1 MVSAQAL
8 PVLVAVFVLVTA
20 ATWASLGRLV
30 PAVEGRVASYA
41 DWIVERAAEMF
52 EPIEHRRAQWIVAGA
67 TLGAGVL
74 GFALGGVILC
84 PVFAIAG
91 YLAPAGWMRYRA
103 TQRLK
108 RLDDQLVDGFILM
121 ANGMKSGLTLLQAIE
136 LAAGELPRPAADEFG
151 VLLKEIRLGTSIDDA
166 LLAMA
171 GRLPLPDLEIAVHS
185 ILTLRQSG
193 GNLSETFM
201 TVANTIVDRKKVEG
215 KIQSLTAQ
223 GLYQGYAVAAMP
235 FVFAALLN
243 FMDPEF
249 MDPLFSTGLGWLICA
264 VIILLDV
271 AGFWMVLKIVK
282 VDV

>member
-1 MVSAQAL
+1 MSSQAVPL
-8 PVLVAVFVLVTA
+8 LAAVFVLVA
-20 ATWASLGRLV
+20 LATWASVGWLV
-30 PAVEGRVASYA
+30 PAAERKLVGYVA
-41 DWIVERAAEMF
+41 WMRARSDEMF
-52 EPIEHRRAQWIVAGA
+52 EPLGERHARWIVVGA
-67 TLGAGVL
+67 TLVGGAL
-74 GFALGGVILC
+74 GFGLGGVLLGA
-84 PVFAIAG
+84 PFAVVG
-91 YLAPAGWMRYRA
+91 YFAPAGWMRYRA
-103 TQRLK
+103 AQRMK

-121 ANGMKSGLTLLQAIE
+121 ANGLKSSLTLLQAIE
-136 LAAGELPRPAADEFG
+136 LAATELPRPAVDEFG
-151 VLLKEIRLGTSIDDA
+151 VLLKEIRLGTGIDEA

-215 KIQSLTAQ
+215 KIQALTAQ

-235 FVFAALLN
+235 FAFAAILN
-243 FMDPEF
+243 FMDPGF
-249 MDPLFSTGLGWLICA
+249 MEPLFTTALGWLICA
-264 VIILLDV
+264 VIVLLDA

>member
-1 MVSAQAL
+1 MTMQGLPLLAL
-8 PVLVAVFVLVTA
+8 VFVLVTL
-20 ATWASLGRLV
+20 ATWASIGWLV
-30 PAVEGRVASYA
+30 PAVDRRIVAYVA
-41 DWIVERAAEMF
+41 WIRARSEEMF
-52 EPIEHRRAQWIVAGA
+52 EPIEERSARWIVIGA
-67 TLGAGVL
+67 TGVGGILGL
-74 GFALGGVILC
+74 GLGGFVLAPILGL
-84 PVFAIAG
+84 VG
-91 YLAPAGWMRYRA
+91 YLAPTGWMRYRV
-103 TQRLK
+103 TQRTK

-121 ANGMKSGLTLLQAIE
+121 ANSLKAGLTLLQAIE
-136 LAAGELPRPAADEFG
+136 LAATELPRPASDEFG
-151 VLLKEIRLGTSIDDA
+151 VLLKQIRLGTGIDDA

-215 KIQSLTAQ
+215 KIQALTAQ

-235 FVFAALLN
+235 FAFGAILN
-243 FMDPEF
+243 FMDPGF
-249 MDPLFSTGLGWLICA
+249 MEPLFTTVLGWLICA
-264 VIILLDV
+264 VIVLLDV